1 MPGTFLCAPTKKQRL
16 QGETMLKLR
25 SMLPVL
31 VSVLAAVAVSG
42 PLAAQGYPDRP
53 ITLIVPF
60 AAGGPSDTV
69 GRLVADHLGRSLGQ
83 QIVVENL
90 GGAGGT
96 LGAERAAKAAPD
108 GYTLLTHHSG
118 LPAGA
123 ALYANLRYDSK
134 TAFEPLGLVNT
145 GPMVLLSRKTLETAN
160 AKDLFDWLKAQG
172 SKATVGFAGVGSNSY
187 ICSTLLQQLLGVK
200 LAMVPYRGTGPAMN
214 DLVGGQIDVLC
225 DQATTAVPQ
234 IQGGTVKAYAV
245 TSAERLDSI
254 KDVPSAREAGLPEFS
269 VTIWNGLYAPKGVP
283 KEVVD
288 KINAAIGKMVTDPAV
303 LERFAATGTQP
314 FPADMRSPAAHAQF
328 LTGEFARFEAMFKA
342 VGVTPQE
349 AK

>member
-1 MPGTFLCAPTKKQRL
+1 
-16 QGETMLKLR
+16 MLKLR
-25 SMLPVL
+25 AIALAL
-31 VSVLAAVAVSG
+31 LAAAGAAVLSA
-42 PLAAQGYPDRP
+42 PLAAQGYPERT

-69 GRLVADHLGRSLGQ
+69 GRLVADHLGRTLGQ
-83 QIVVENL
+83 QIVVENV

-118 LPAGA
+118 LPAAA
-123 ALYANLRYDSK
+123 ALYSNLRYDSRA
-134 TAFEPLGLVNT
+134 AFEPLGLVNT

-160 AKDLFDWLKAQG
+160 AKELFAWLKEKG
-172 SKATVGFAGVGSNSY
+172 EKATVGFAGVGSNSY

-200 LAMVPYRGTGPAMN
+200 LSMVPYRGTGPAMN

-234 IQGGTVKAYAV
+234 ILGGTVKAYAV
-245 TSAERLDSI
+245 TSADRLDSI
-254 KDVPSAREAGLPEFS
+254 KDVPSASEAGLPDFN

-283 KEVVD
+283 KEVVE
-288 KINAAIGKMVTDPAV
+288 KINAAIGKMVTDEAV
-303 LERFAATGTQP
+303 LARFAATGTRP
-314 FPADMRSPAAHAQF
+314 FPPEMRSPAEHAKF
-328 LTGEFARFEAMFKA
+328 LDGEFARFEAMFKA
-342 VGVTPQE
+342 VGVKPQE

>member
-1 MPGTFLCAPTKKQRL
+1 
-16 QGETMLKLR
+16 MLKFR
-25 SMLPVL
+25 WMLHALPA
-31 VSVLAAVAVSG
+31 VLAAVALSG

-69 GRLVADHLGRSLGQ
+69 GRLVADHLGRTLGQ
-83 QIVVENL
+83 QIVVENV

-108 GYTLLTHHSG
+108 GYTLFTHHSG
-118 LPAGA
+118 LPASA

-134 TAFEPLGLVNT
+134 AAFEPLGLVNT
-145 GPMVLLSRKTLETAN
+145 GPMVLLSKKALETAN
-160 AKDLFDWLKAQG
+160 AKELFGWLKTQG
-172 SKATVGFAGVGSNSY
+172 DKATVGFAGVGSNSY
-187 ICSTLLQQLLGVK
+187 ICATLLQQLLGVK

-234 IQGGTVKAYAV
+234 ILGGTVKAYAV

-254 KDVPSAREAGLPEFS
+254 KDVPSATEAGLPEFN

-288 KINAAIGKMVTDPAV
+288 KVNAAIGKMVTDQTI
-303 LERFAATGTQP
+303 LDRFAATGTRP
-314 FPADMRSPAAHAQF
+314 FPADMRPPAAHAKF

>member
-1 MPGTFLCAPTKKQRL
+1 
-16 QGETMLKLR
+16 MLKLR

-31 VSVLAAVAVSG
+31 LVATAAVSLPG
-42 PLAAQGYPDRP
+42 TLNAQGYPDKP

-60 AAGGPSDTV
+60 AAGGPSDTI
-69 GRLVADHLGRSLGQ
+69 GRLVAEHLGRNLGQ
-83 QIVVENL
+83 QVVVENV

-96 LGAERAAKAAPD
+96 LGSERLAKAAPD
-108 GYTLLTHHSG
+108 GYTLLTHH
-118 LPAGA
+118 GA
-123 ALYANLRYDSK
+123 LAAAPALYANLRYDSK

-145 GPMVLLSRKTLETAN
+145 GPMVLLSKKTLETKD
-160 AKDLFDWLKAQG
+160 AKELFAWLKAQG
-172 SKATVGFAGVGSNSY
+172 NKATVGFAGVGSNSY
-187 ICSTLLQQLLGVK
+187 ICATLLQQQLGVK
-200 LAMVPYRGTGPAMN
+200 LAMVPYRGTGPAMI
-214 DLVGGQIDVLC
+214 DLVAGQIDVLC

-245 TSAERLDSI
+245 TSTERLDSI
-254 KDVPSAREAGLPEFS
+254 KDVPSAKEAGLPEFS

-283 KEVVD
+283 ADVVT
-288 KINAAIGKMVTDPAV
+288 KVNAAIGKMVTDPTI
-303 LERFAATGTQP
+303 LERFAATGTTP
-314 FPADMRSPAAHAQF
+314 FPAAMRTPAAHAKY

>member
-1 MPGTFLCAPTKKQRL
+1 MI
-16 QGETMLKLR
+16 KLR
-25 SMLPVL
+25 AMLHVLLCVL
-31 VSVLAAVAVSG
+31 VAGAFAP
-42 PLAAQGYPDRP
+42 PLAAQGYPDKP
-53 ITLIVPF
+53 ITLIEPF
-60 AAGGPSDTV
+60 AAGGPSDTL
-69 GRLVADHLGRSLGQ
+69 GRLVADHLGRTLGQ
-83 QIVVENL
+83 QIIVENV

-96 LGAERAAKAAPD
+96 LGAERAARAAPD
-108 GYTLLTHHSG
+108 GYTLFTHHSG
-118 LPAGA
+118 LPAAA
-123 ALYANLRYDSK
+123 ALYSNLRYDSR

-145 GPMVLLSRKTLETAN
+145 GPMVLLSRKTLETSN
-160 AKDLFDWLKAQG
+160 AKALFDWLKTQG

-234 IQGGTVKAYAV
+234 ILGGNVKAYAV

-254 KDVPSAREAGLPEFS
+254 KDVPSAKEAGLPDFN

-288 KINAAIGKMVTDPAV
+288 KVNAAIGKMVTDQAI
-303 LERFAATGTQP
+303 LARFAATGTVP
-314 FPADMRSPAAHAQF
+314 FPAEKRSPAEHAKF
-328 LTGEFARFEAMFKA
+328 LTGEFARFETMFKA

-349 AK
+349 AN

>member
-1 MPGTFLCAPTKKQRL
+1 
-16 QGETMLKLR
+16 MLKFCRIMRWAL
-25 SMLPVL
+25 MA
-31 VSVLAAVAVSG
+31 LAAVAASG
-42 PLAAQGYPDRP
+42 PLAAQSYPERP

-69 GRLVADHLGRSLGQ
+69 GRLVADHLGRTLGQ
-83 QIVVENL
+83 QIVVENV

-108 GYTLLTHHSG
+108 GYTLFTHHSG
-118 LPAGA
+118 LPAAA

-145 GPMVLLSRKTLETAN
+145 GPMVLLSRKTLEAGNAN
-160 AKDLFDWLKAQG
+160 ELFGWLKG
-172 SKATVGFAGVGSNSY
+172 KGDKATVGYAGVGSNSY
-187 ICSTLLQQLLGVK
+187 ICATLLQQLLGVK

-234 IQGGTVKAYAV
+234 IQAGTVKAYAV

-254 KDVPSAREAGLPEFS
+254 KDVPSAMEAGLPDFS

-288 KINAAIGKMVTDPAV
+288 KVNAAIGKMVTD
-303 LERFAATGTQP
+303 ETI
-314 FPADMRSPAAHAQF
+314 
-328 LTGEFARFEAMFKA
+328 LTRFEAMFKA

>member
-1 MPGTFLCAPTKKQRL
+1 
-16 QGETMLKLR
+16 MLKLR

-31 VSVLAAVAVSG
+31 LAATAAMSLPG
-42 PLAAQGYPDRP
+42 SLNAQGYPDKP
-53 ITLIVPF
+53 IVLIVPF
-60 AAGGPSDTV
+60 AAGGPSDTI
-69 GRLVADHLGRSLGQ
+69 GRLVAEHLGRNLGQ
-83 QIVVENL
+83 QVIVENV

-108 GYTLLTHHSG
+108 GYTLLTHH
-118 LPAGA
+118 GA
-123 ALYANLRYDSK
+123 LAAAPALYANLRYESK

-145 GPMVLLSRKTLETAN
+145 GPMVLLSKKTLE
-160 AKDLFDWLKAQG
+160 AKDAKELFGWLKAQG
-172 SKATVGFAGVGSNSY
+172 NKATVGFAGVGSNSY
-187 ICSTLLQQLLGVK
+187 ICATLLQQQLGVK
-200 LAMVPYRGTGPAMN
+200 LAMVPYRGTGPAMI
-214 DLVGGQIDVLC
+214 DLVAGQIDVLC

-254 KDVPSAREAGLPEFS
+254 KDVPSAKEAGLPDFS

-288 KINAAIGKMVTDPAV
+288 KVNTAIAKMVTDPTV
-303 LERFAATGTQP
+303 LERFAATGTKP
-314 FPADMRSPAAHAQF
+314 FPAEARSPAEHAKF

>member
-1 MPGTFLCAPTKKQRL
+1 
-16 QGETMLKLR
+16 MLKLR
-25 SMLPVL
+25 SMLPVVL
-31 VSVLAAVAVSG
+31 SVLAAGASSA
-42 PLAAQGYPDRP
+42 PLAAQGYPDKP

-69 GRLVADHLGRSLGQ
+69 GRLVADNLGRSLGQ
-83 QIVVENL
+83 QVIVENV

-108 GYTLLTHHSG
+108 GYTLLTHHG
-118 LPAGA
+118 ALPAAA
-123 ALYANLRYDSK
+123 ALYANLRYDSR

-145 GPMVLLSRKTLETAN
+145 GPMVLLSRKTLETPN
-160 AKDLFDWLKAQG
+160 AKELFTWLKDKG
-172 SKATVGFAGVGSNSY
+172 DKATVAFAGVGSNSY
-187 ICSTLLQQLLGVK
+187 ICATLLQQLLGVK

-234 IQGGTVKAYAV
+234 IQAGTVKAYAV
-245 TSAERLDSI
+245 TSAERLESI
-254 KDVPSAREAGLPEFS
+254 KDVPSAKEAGLPEFS

-283 KEVVD
+283 KEVID
-288 KINAAIGKMVTDPAV
+288 KVNAAIGKMVTDPGI
-303 LERFAATGTQP
+303 LDRFAATGTTP
-314 FPADMRSPAAHAQF
+314 FPADMRSPAEHAKF

>member
-1 MPGTFLCAPTKKQRL
+1 
-16 QGETMLKLR
+16 MLKLR

-31 VSVLAAVAVSG
+31 LVATAAVSWSG
-42 PLAAQGYPDRP
+42 ALNAQGYPDKP

-60 AAGGPSDTV
+60 AAGGPSDTI
-69 GRLVADHLGRSLGQ
+69 GRLVAEHLGRNLGQ
-83 QIVVENL
+83 QVVVENV

-96 LGAERAAKAAPD
+96 LGSERLAKAAPD
-108 GYTLLTHHSG
+108 GYTLLTHH
-118 LPAGA
+118 GA
-123 ALYANLRYDSK
+123 LAAAPALYANLRYDSK

-145 GPMVLLSRKTLETAN
+145 GPMVLLSKKTLETKD
-160 AKDLFDWLKAQG
+160 AKELFAWLKAQG
-172 SKATVGFAGVGSNSY
+172 NKATVGFAGVGSNSY
-187 ICSTLLQQLLGVK
+187 ICATLLQQQLGVK
-200 LAMVPYRGTGPAMN
+200 LAMVPYRGTGPAMI
-214 DLVGGQIDVLC
+214 DLVAGQIDVLC

-245 TSAERLDSI
+245 TSTERLDSI
-254 KDVPSAREAGLPEFS
+254 KDVPSAKEAGLPEFS

-283 KEVVD
+283 ADVVT
-288 KINAAIGKMVTDPAV
+288 KVNAAIGKMVTDPTI
-303 LERFAATGTQP
+303 LERFAATGTTP
-314 FPADMRSPAAHAQF
+314 FPAAMRTPAEHAKY

>member
-1 MPGTFLCAPTKKQRL
+1 MMKLR
-16 QGETMLKLR
+16 TMLPAL
-25 SMLPVL
+25 LCVL
-31 VSVLAAVAVSG
+31 VTGAFSG
-42 PLAAQGYPDRP
+42 PLAAQTYPDRP

-60 AAGGPSDTV
+60 AAGGPSDTI

-83 QIVVENL
+83 QIVVENV

-108 GYTLLTHHSG
+108 GYTLLTHHG
-118 LPAGA
+118 ALPASA
-123 ALYANLRYDSK
+123 ALYANLRYDVKS
-134 TAFEPLGLVNT
+134 AFEPLGLVNT
-145 GPMVLLSRKTLETAN
+145 GPMVLLSRKTLETAT
-160 AKDLFDWLKAQG
+160 AKDLFAWLKEKG
-172 SKATVGFAGVGSNSY
+172 NKATIAFAGVGSNSY
-187 ICSTLLQQLLGVK
+187 ICATLLQQLLGVK
-200 LAMVPYRGTGPAMN
+200 LSMVPYRGTGPAMN

-234 IQGGTVKAYAV
+234 IQAGTVKAYAV
-245 TSAERLDSI
+245 TSADRLDSI
-254 KDVPSAREAGLPEFS
+254 KDVPSAKEAGLPEFN

-288 KINAAIGKMVTDPAV
+288 KVNAAIGKLVTDKTI
-303 LERFAATGTQP
+303 LDRFAATGTTA
-314 FPADMRSPAAHAQF
+314 FPADMRSPAVHAKH
-328 LTGEFARFEAMFKA
+328 LASELARFDTMFKA

>member
-1 MPGTFLCAPTKKQRL
+1 MN
-16 QGETMLKLR
+16 KLR
-25 SMLPVL
+25 LTVWTLFVIAAMPVL
-31 VSVLAAVAVSG
+31 LG
-42 PLAAQGYPDRP
+42 PANAQKYPERP

-60 AAGGPSDTV
+60 AAGGPSDTI
-69 GRLVADHLGRSLGQ
+69 GRLMADHLGRTLGQ
-83 QIVVENL
+83 QIVVENV

-96 LGAERAAKAAPD
+96 LGSDRAAKAAPD

-118 LPAGA
+118 LPAAA
-123 ALYANLRYDSK
+123 ALYSNLRFDSRA
-134 TAFEPLGLVNT
+134 AFEPLGLVNT
-145 GPMVLLSRKTLETAN
+145 GPMVLLSKKALETTD
-160 AKDLFDWLKAQG
+160 AKELFTWLKAQG
-172 SKATVGFAGVGSNSY
+172 NKATIGFAGVGSNSY
-187 ICSTLLQQLLGVK
+187 ICATLLQQLLGVK
-200 LAMVPYRGTGPAMN
+200 LAMVPYRGTGPAMA

-254 KDVPSAREAGLPEFS
+254 KDVPSAREAGLPDFS

-283 KEVVD
+283 SEVIE
-288 KINAAIGKMVTDPAV
+288 KISAAVGKMVTDPVV

-314 FPADMRSPAAHAQF
+314 FPVDMRSPEAHRNF
-328 LTGEFARFEAMFKA
+328 LAGEFARFDAMFKA